1 MVVMRKYLYETHM
14 HTSEVSACASTSGA
28 EQARI
33 YKELGYDGIIVTDH
47 FYNGNTA
54 ISRNMPWELWV
65 ENFTRGYENAK
76 KEGDKIGLSV
86 FFGWEESFQ
95 GNDFLVYGL
104 DKDWLLNHPQILDWS
119 IEEHYKQIK
128 AAGGYFVHA
137 HPYREASY
145 IHRVRLFPSHVDA
158 VEIINSS
165 HVNPKFDR
173 RARAYAAKNK
183 LRVTAGSDAHH
194 SGDLRGGMLFNHKL
208 ESIQDFI
215 RAMES
220 REEVEL
226 VRDALD
232 LSYDYKRVSSSR
244 SK

>member
-1 MVVMRKYLYETHM
+1 MVIMRKYLYETHM

-119 IEEHYKQIK
+119 IEEHYKQI
-128 AAGGYFVHA
+128 
-137 HPYREASY
+137 
-145 IHRVRLFPSHVDA
+145 
-158 VEIINSS
+158 
-165 HVNPKFDR
+165 
-173 RARAYAAKNK
+173 
-183 LRVTAGSDAHH
+183 
-194 SGDLRGGMLFNHKL
+194 
-208 ESIQDFI
+208 
-215 RAMES
+215 
-220 REEVEL
+220 
-226 VRDALD
+226 
-232 LSYDYKRVSSSR
+232 
-244 SK
+244 